1 MTYISDALRRLVKE
15 RAGNCCEYCH
25 INLDLSPY
33 PPEIDHIIAEKHDG
47 ETTEDNLCLSCGFC
61 NRNKGP
67 DVGSY
72 DRVTK
77 TFVSLYNPRFDV
89 WSDHFTLKD
98 GRVEPL
104 TPQGRVTVKILQFN
118 DEDRIIERLFLIE
131 KKLYPCLPPTN
142 ISE

>member
-1 MTYISDALRRLVKE
+1 MTYIPDALRRLVKE

-77 TFVSLYNPRFDV
+77 TFVFAV
-89 WSDHFTLKD
+89 WADHFLLK
-98 GRVEPL
+98 GGHLEPL
-104 TPQGRVTVKILQFN
+104 TPQGRVMVKIL
-118 DEDRIIERLFLIE
+118 RLKTKIELQRGFF
-131 KKLYPCLPPTN
+131 
-142 ISE
+142 